1 MMHLSPAIEKIEPV
15 SDAEESDDD
24 VQEIEGPAPEYH
36 DDEQPAAD
44 GDQEVP
50 EAGAQV
56 SVFNGLHVSCSEFAN
71 YSRLIIRCTVI
82 VGYTD

>member
-44 GDQEVP
+44 SDQEVP

-56 SVFNGLHVSCSEFAN
+56 SVFNGLHVIAARNSQI
-71 YSRLIIRCTVI
+71 SRLIIRCTVI